1 MTPEDSTYDRGM
13 KVRREVLGDEHVDR
27 TIGGTTEFTADFQ
40 DFITRYAWGEI
51 WSRPGLDRKTR
62 SCITL
67 TALVAL
73 GRLDELEL
81 HVRAAVRNGLTPE
94 EIGEVFLQSAV
105 YCGAPAANS
114 AFAVAGRVL
123 SESSS
128 EPFPPS
134 IMGGVSGGRI
144 SGKTRLLALIGHPVG
159 HSLSPAMHNAAFVAD
174 GLDFVYVCLDVDP
187 HELPAAVRGL
197 EALKLRG
204 FNVTMPH
211 KRAMIPLVDEL
222 DEEARIS
229 GALNT
234 VVIEGSALRGFNTDG
249 GGMVMACQE
258 AGIELSGRSVLLLG
272 AGGTAAAI
280 AVAFGK
286 AGAGELH
293 IANRSV
299 ERAAHLRD
307 KLLGAGMKA
316 LAVHHLD
323 ALPDAEIVIN
333 TTPLGMKE
341 GDPIPVPPDYVR
353 EGRAFCDAVYRPGTQ
368 TPLVRLAR
376 ERDVPVVAGDRMLLY
391 QGVLAQ
397 ELWTGR
403 EPNVKA
409 MDLAIS

>member
-1 MTPEDSTYDRGM
+1 LSGVSRGM
-13 KVRREVLGDEHVDR
+13 
-27 TIGGTTEFTADFQ
+27 
-40 DFITRYAWGEI
+40 
-51 WSRPGLDRKTR
+51 
-62 SCITL
+62 
-67 TALVAL
+67 
-73 GRLDELEL
+73 
-81 HVRAAVRNGLTPE
+81 
-94 EIGEVFLQSAV
+94 
-105 YCGAPAANS
+105 
-114 AFAVAGRVL
+114 
-123 SESSS
+123 
-128 EPFPPS
+128 
-134 IMGGVSGGRI
+134 I
-144 SGKTRLLALIGHPVG
+144 SGETRVLALIGHPVG

-187 HELPAAVRGL
+187 EQLPAAVSGL
-197 EALKLRG
+197 VALKLRG

-234 VVIEGSALRGFNTDG
+234 VVIENSGLRGFNTDG

-258 AGIELSGRSVLLLG
+258 AGIELSGRRVLLLG

-286 AGAGELH
+286 AGVGELH

-299 ERAAHLRD
+299 EHAAHLRD
-307 KLLGAGMKA
+307 KLHGTNIEG

-341 GDPIPVPPDYVR
+341 QDPMPVPANYVR

-368 TPLVRLAR
+368 TPLVRLGR
-376 ERDVPVVAGDRMLLY
+376 ERGVPVVAGDRMLLY

-397 ELWTGR
+397 KLWTGR